1 MPKYAQRVITP
12 KLIFKELKMISEKN
26 CSFFTV
32 KISLYNYRCP
42 SLLYADTKVLEKKQN
57 FVSDILTF
65 IFDMERVL
73 LQPANSLLQPAKK
86 VRI

>member
-1 MPKYAQRVITP
+1 MSKIKVRISVLLLLQDLAPVSIRV
-12 KLIFKELKMISEKN
+12 KSAFSVV
-26 CSFFTV
+26 F
-32 KISLYNYRCP
+32 
-42 SLLYADTKVLEKKQN
+42 KVLEKEQN

>member
-1 MPKYAQRVITP
+1 
-12 KLIFKELKMISEKN
+12 MISEKN
-26 CSFFTV
+26 CSFFAV

-42 SLLYADTKVLEKKQN
+42 SLLYADTKVLEKEQN

-73 LQPANSLLQPAKK
+73 LRPANSLLQPAKK
-86 VRI
+86 IRI